1 MRMIIAQIEALL
13 FVTNRPMSI
22 KKIAE
27 VADAT
32 LAEVNDAISA
42 LTEKYSLP
50 ESGLRLMC
58 HGDDVQLAT
67 SPECSEIVQQ
77 FLKEETTGE
86 LTKASLETLT
96 IVAYRGPLTKAELEQ
111 IRGVNCTIILRNL
124 MMRGLV
130 ESKGDAKDAL
140 TTYSVTTEFI
150 RFLGVTEVG
159 DLPDYERLRSHDSIV
174 SVLKKSH
181 DV

>member
-1 MRMIIAQIEALL
+1 MQANIEALL
-13 FVTNRPMSI
+13 FVTNRPMSM

-27 VADAT
+27 IVGGDIEEVRGVVAK
-32 LAEVNDAISA
+32 LAK
-42 LTEKYSLP
+42 KYSSA
-50 ESGLRLMC
+50 ESGLRLLQQ
-58 HGDDVQLAT
+58 GDDVQLAT
-67 SPECSEIVQQ
+67 SPECSELVQQ

-96 IVAYRGPLTKAELEQ
+96 IIAYRGPLTKAELEQ

-130 ESKGDAKDAL
+130 ESKGDAKDVLA
-140 TTYSVTTEFI
+140 TYSVTTEFV
-150 RFLGVTEVG
+150 RFLGVSAVG
-159 DLPDYERLRSHDSIV
+159 DLPDYARLRSHDSIV